1 MIAMSGDKYVSPY
14 LLRPLRSYEEAL
26 RDRQRRSPR
35 AGVPGETARERST
48 GAGSTDVGNQT
59 TGTGSERT

>member
-1 MIAMSGDKYVSPY
+1 MSGDKYVSPY

-35 AGVPGETARERST
+35 VRAPGGAPRERST
-48 GAGSTDVGNQT
+48 DAGSTDAGSWT
-59 TGTGSERT
+59 EDTGSEHR

>member
-1 MIAMSGDKYVSPY
+1 MSNDKYVSPY

-35 AGVPGETARERST
+35 AGVPGDAARGRSSD
-48 GAGSTDVGNQT
+48 AGSTDSENQT
-59 TGTGSERT
+59 TDTGSKGL

>member
-1 MIAMSGDKYVSPY
+1 MSNDEYVSPY

-35 AGVPGETARERST
+35 ARAPGDTARERSSD
-48 GAGSTDVGNQT
+48 AGSKDAGSGTDH
-59 TGTGSERT
+59 TGKKRQ